1 MQRITDTAT
10 GEFQDLQDG
19 ERAVVLSQ
27 GDRVLRENSLKFKKL
42 SDRRFLKLYRLPP
55 SELTK
60 TEYKIMMSVL
70 TPDHIRAN
78 DNVIVHSNGKT
89 ADRAAIASFAGMV
102 NSEVFRRAIRGLK
115 KKGVIAE
122 TKTGIVINPE
132 YATIGSNTLDRDT
145 YDAFYDK

>member
-1 MQRITDTAT
+1 MQRIVDTIT
-10 GEFQDLQDG
+10 GEFQDVLEG
-19 ERAVVLSQ
+19 ERVVTLAE
-27 GDRVLRENSLKFKKL
+27 GDRVVRKGSLNFKRL
-42 SDRRFLKLYRLPP
+42 SNRRFLKLYRLP
-55 SELTK
+55 EGLTK
-60 TEYKIMMSVL
+60 TEYKIVMSVL

-78 DNVIVHSNGKT
+78 DNIIVHSNGKT
-89 ADRAAIASFAGMV
+89 ADRDAIASFAGMV

-122 TKTGIVINPE
+122 TKAGVVINPE

>member
-1 MQRITDTAT
+1 MQRIYDLNT

-19 ERAVVLSQ
+19 ERAVVLSR
-27 GDRVLRENSLKFKKL
+27 GDRVLRENSLKFRKL
-42 SDRRFLKLYRLPP
+42 SNRRFLKLYRLP

-70 TPDHIRAN
+70 TPDHIRAD

-102 NSEVFRRAIRGLK
+102 NSEVFRRAMRGLK

-122 TKTGIVINPE
+122 TKTGLALNPE
-132 YATIGSNTLDRDT
+132 YATIASNTLDRDT

>member
-1 MQRITDTAT
+1 MQRIYDINT
-10 GEFQDLQDG
+10 GEFQELQDG
-19 ERAVVLSQ
+19 ERIAVLSR
-27 GDRVLRENSLKFKKL
+27 GDRVLRESSLKFKKL
-42 SDRRFLKLYRLPP
+42 SNRRFLKLYRLP

-78 DNVIVHSNGKT
+78 DNVIVHSNGKM

-122 TKTGIVINPE
+122 TKTGVVINPE
-132 YATIGSNTLDRDT
+132 YATIGSNTLEEST
-145 YDAFYDK
+145 YNVFYDK

>member
-1 MQRITDTAT
+1 MQRIVDINT

-27 GDRVLRENSLKFKKL
+27 GDRVLRESSLKFKKL
-42 SDRRFLKLYRLPP
+42 SNRRFLKLYRLP

-60 TEYKIMMSVL
+60 TEYKIMVSIL

-78 DNVIVHSNGKT
+78 DNVIVYSNGKM

-122 TKTGIVINPE
+122 TKTGVVINPE
-132 YATIGSNTLDRDT
+132 YATIGSNTLEEST
-145 YDAFYDK
+145 YDVFYDK

>member
-1 MQRITDTAT
+1 MQKIVDTAT

-19 ERAVVLSQ
+19 ERAVVLTQ
-27 GDRVLRENSLKFKKL
+27 GDRVLRENSLKFRKL
-42 SDRRFLKLYRLPP
+42 SNRRFLKLYRLP

-115 KKGVIAE
+115 KEGVIAE

>member
-1 MQRITDTAT
+1 MQKIVDTAT

-19 ERAVVLSQ
+19 ERAVVLSR
-27 GDRVLRENSLKFKKL
+27 GDRVLRENSLKFRKL
-42 SDRRFLKLYRLPP
+42 SNRRFLKLYRLP

-89 ADRAAIASFAGMV
+89 ADRVAIAAFAGMV
-102 NSEVFRRAIRGLK
+102 NSEVFRRAMRGLK

-122 TKTGIVINPE
+122 TKTGLALNPE
-132 YATIGSNTLDRDT
+132 YATIASNTLDRDT
-145 YDAFYDK
+145 YDAFYGK

>member
-1 MQRITDTAT
+1 MQRIIDTAT

-27 GDRVLRENSLKFKKL
+27 GDRVLRENSLKL
-42 SDRRFLKLYRLPP
+42 SNRRFLKLYRLP

-122 TKTGIVINPE
+122 TKTGLALNPE
-132 YATIGSNTLDRDT
+132 YATIASNTLDRDT
-145 YDAFYDK
+145 YDAFYGK